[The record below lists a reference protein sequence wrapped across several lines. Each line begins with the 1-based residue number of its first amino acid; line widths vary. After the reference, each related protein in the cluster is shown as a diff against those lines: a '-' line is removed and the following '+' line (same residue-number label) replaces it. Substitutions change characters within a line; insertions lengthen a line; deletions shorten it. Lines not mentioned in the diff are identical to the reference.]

1 MREPGCSKRRWWV
14 AGAYLVW
21 ASALVWLLFT
31 GRYKM
36 FLRPGLWTLLLW
48 ALVVLLLFAAAVLWS
63 RSSFSSE
70 RMMAAPGIRLGVLL
84 LPLIYVMA
92 AQEQTLGSHAFKNR
106 LSGPTYMERFA
117 LGSPAIV
124 EGDNP
129 LVTLLDILQNFQA
142 YEGRKITTQ
151 GMVYRDDTVPLGHF
165 LVFRFLIVCC
175 AADAL
180 PAGAL
185 VSHEEIDS
193 FAQDTWVSVEGI
205 LGLKKVG
212 DLTFP
217 LIQAESITRI
227 DPPKDPYLFPGLF

>member
-1 MREPGCSKRRWWV
+1 MREAGYSTKRWWV
-14 AGAYLVW
+14 AGAYMVW
-21 ASALVWLLFT
+21 ASALLWLLLT
-31 GRYKM
+31 GRYQA
-36 FLRPGLWTLLLW
+36 FLRPGFWALLLW
-48 ALVVLLLFAAAVLWS
+48 ALAVLLLFAAALFWARPS
-63 RSSFSSE
+63 LPAGS
-70 RMMAAPGIRLGVLL
+70 MAAAPGIRLLVML

-106 LSGPTYMERFA
+106 LSGPAYVDQFA
-117 LGSPAIV
+117 RGSPAIV

-129 LVTLLDILQNFQA
+129 LVTLLDILQNFKV

-151 GMVYRDDTVPLGHF
+151 GMVYRDETVPPGHI

-185 VSHEEIDS
+185 VSHEEVDS
-193 FAQDTWVSVEGI
+193 FEQDTWVSVEGV

-217 LIQAESITRI
+217 LIWADRITRI
-227 DPPKDPYLFPGLF
+227 DPPRDTYLFPRLF